1 MEDCQMAIPIHGI
14 REEPRNMA
22 KDDLLE
28 LVGTVQEVLPGSMFR
43 VKVDDVDKV
52 LICYTGGKLKQHK
65 IKIILGDRVKIEVS
79 PYDLTKGR
87 VTYRL

>member
-1 MEDCQMAIPIHGI
+1 MSNSDLIEFTGAI
-14 REEPRNMA
+14 E
-22 KDDLLE
+22 
-28 LVGTVQEVLPGSMFR
+28 EVLPGNMFR
-43 VKVDDVDKV
+43 VKVDN
-52 LICYTGGKLKQHK
+52 LPNILTCYTSGKLKQHK